1 MKKKYLIP
9 LIILS
14 VIIVSIGGY
23 FLYNYIRI
31 KTAKIEVTLVND
43 LTLEF
48 NDEKKVSDYIESIN
62 GKIIDN
68 YTIDS
73 LKLGKKLVKFKFI
86 NDDNIKVS
94 YEYKVNVV
102 DTVSPIIWLSDSY
115 SVKKDTD
122 IDLTKKI
129 LCGDNYD
136 SNPNC
141 YIEGIYDLNNVGS
154 YPLTFNAI
162 DNSGNKTVKEFTLNV
177 YEPDTSNNTNN
188 NTKPIYT
195 LFSDVLA
202 NYKNENTEI
211 GVDLSEWQGDVDFEK
226 LKNAGVEFVMIR
238 VGGTRGTNKEYF
250 VDKKFI
256 RNITEANKYGID
268 AGVYFYSYSNSTKSA
283 IKDAKWV
290 LKQIKEYDIN
300 LPIAYDW
307 EEWSSFNDYNLS
319 FFGLTNM
326 AEEFLN
332 TVKKSG
338 YNGMLYSSKSYLE
351 SIWLKTDYDKWLA
364 HYTKQTDYDGKYKMW
379 QLCSNGKVDGING
392 NVDIDIMYK

>member
-1 MKKKYLIP
+1 MNKKYLIP
-9 LIILS
+9 IIILS
-14 VIIVSIGGY
+14 VIILSVGGY
-23 FLYNYIRI
+23 FLYGYIRI
-31 KTAKIEVTLVND
+31 KTAKIEVKLVNN

-48 NDEKKVSDYIESIN
+48 NDKKKVSDYIESIN
-62 GKIIDN
+62 GKIIED

-73 LKLGKKLVKFKFI
+73 LKLGEKKIKFKFI
-86 NDDNIKVS
+86 NEDNIKVS
-94 YEYKVNVV
+94 YEYKIKVV
-102 DTVSPIIWLSDSY
+102 DTVSPIIWLSGSY

-136 SNPNC
+136 NNPNC
-141 YIEGIYDLNNVGS
+141 YIEGVYDLSNVGS

-177 YEPDTSNNTNN
+177 YEPDPNSNTNN
-188 NTKPIYT
+188 DTKPVYT

-202 NYKNENTEI
+202 NYKNENTKI

-250 VDKKFI
+250 VDKKFV

-290 LKQIKEYDIN
+290 LKQIKKYDIN

-338 YNGMLYSSKSYLE
+338 YDGMLYSSKSYLE
-351 SIWLKTDYDKWLA
+351 SIWLETDYDKWLA

-379 QLCSNGKVDGING
+379 QLCSNGKVDGIDG
-392 NVDIDIMYK
+392 NVDIDIMYE